1 MEQSGTPSPFEGKIG
16 KRFISEQWKKYDKLR
31 PDYAQY
37 TDRLRVVEKAE
48 DEYEQKLKLKEW
60 KDKLD
65 AAEKIRN
72 GDVDVDKTFNQSE
85 AEMIKQKIEELKAD
99 INKSKKVNV
108 EVTVGDEEVK
118 KESKELNPK

>member
-1 MEQSGTPSPFEGKIG
+1 M
-16 KRFISEQWKKYDKLR
+16 
-31 PDYAQY
+31 
-37 TDRLRVVEKAE
+37 DRRVVEKAE
-48 DEYEQKLKLKEW
+48 DEYEQELKLKEW

-108 EVTVGDEEVK
+108 EVTVGDDEVKK

>member
-1 MEQSGTPSPFEGKIG
+1 MLKKI
-16 KRFISEQWKKYDKLR
+16 
-31 PDYAQY
+31 
-37 TDRLRVVEKAE
+37 E

-85 AEMIKQKIEELKAD
+85 VEMIKQKIEELK
-99 INKSKKVNV
+99 
-108 EVTVGDEEVK
+108 G
-118 KESKELNPK
+118 

>member
-1 MEQSGTPSPFEGKIG
+1 MNDFFSFSASSSVIVNIF
-16 KRFISEQWKKYDKLR
+16 
-31 PDYAQY
+31 
-37 TDRLRVVEKAE
+37 
-48 DEYEQKLKLKEW
+48 
-60 KDKLD
+60 
-65 AAEKIRN
+65 EKIRN

-118 KESKELNPK
+118 KKESKELNPK

>member
-1 MEQSGTPSPFEGKIG
+1 MT
-16 KRFISEQWKKYDKLR
+16 
-31 PDYAQY
+31 DYAQY

-48 DEYEQKLKLKEW
+48 DEYEQELKLKEW

-108 EVTVGDEEVK
+108 EVTVGDEEIK
-118 KESKELNPK
+118 KKIP